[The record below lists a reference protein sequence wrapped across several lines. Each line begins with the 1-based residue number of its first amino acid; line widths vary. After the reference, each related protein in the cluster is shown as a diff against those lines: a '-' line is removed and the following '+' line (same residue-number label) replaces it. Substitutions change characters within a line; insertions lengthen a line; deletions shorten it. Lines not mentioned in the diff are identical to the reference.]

1 VVSAAMQFDERLSQM
16 PALFERTKQIYKIIG
31 LCCVIRWN

>member
-1 VVSAAMQFDERLSQM
+1 VSAAMPFDERLAQLR
-16 PALFERTKQIYKIIG
+16 ALFERTKQIYKIIG